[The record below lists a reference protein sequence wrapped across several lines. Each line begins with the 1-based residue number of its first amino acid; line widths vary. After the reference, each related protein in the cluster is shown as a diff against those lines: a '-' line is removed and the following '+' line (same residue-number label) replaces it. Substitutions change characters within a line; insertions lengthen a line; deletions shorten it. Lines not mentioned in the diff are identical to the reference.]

1 MRDLH
6 FAEKSTSFTVIL
18 SAVQTPPE
26 FSRTLYY
33 AVGFRAAE
41 FLAGF
46 HVGERL
52 RERAAFALYAA
63 EALRAVADGYYA
75 GKTFAFE
82 VVLAVGRFADYFF
95 HKYLLE

>member
-26 FSRTLYY
+26 F
-33 AVGFRAAE
+33 RAHSAE
-41 FLAGF
+41 HCTMLSVSAPRILAGF

-63 EALRAVADGYYA
+63 EALRAVADGY
-75 GKTFAFE
+75 
-82 VVLAVGRFADYFF
+82 
-95 HKYLLE
+95 